1 MPCQPSNFAPKSAPH
16 LPVLSSPSAIVQHLQ
31 VGGSASETEE
41 VQVDVTRLL
50 VQSYFAIVR
59 ANLEDTVPKALMH
72 FLVLSVQR
80 GLQQHL
86 IHNLYRLASRALSYC
101 ARDVAPVQHVPCAD
115 AVLTWIAHSAPQSSA
130 ALSTSNGPLDFGLG
144 RYLAA

>member
-1 MPCQPSNFAPKSAPH
+1 MA
-16 LPVLSSPSAIVQHLQ
+16 QHLQ

-41 VQVDVTRLL
+41 VQVEVTRLL

-59 ANLEDTVPKALMH
+59 ANLEDAVPKALMH

-86 IHNLYRLASRALSYC
+86 IRTLYRCASGPSHQTYSY
-101 ARDVAPVQHVPCAD
+101 
-115 AVLTWIAHSAPQSSA
+115 SS
-130 ALSTSNGPLDFGLG
+130 FGAISLC
-144 RYLAA
+144 

>member
-1 MPCQPSNFAPKSAPH
+1 MVASLVSFHLFAQELVALS
-16 LPVLSSPSAIVQHLQ
+16 VLSSCVMVQHLQ

-86 IHNLYRLASRALSYC
+86 IHNLYRLA
-101 ARDVAPVQHVPCAD
+101 
-115 AVLTWIAHSAPQSSA
+115 
-130 ALSTSNGPLDFGLG
+130 F
-144 RYLAA
+144 

>member
-1 MPCQPSNFAPKSAPH
+1 M
-16 LPVLSSPSAIVQHLQ
+16 Q

-50 VQSYFAIVR
+50 VHSYFAIVR

-86 IHNLYRLASRALSYC
+86 IRSLYR
-101 ARDVAPVQHVPCAD
+101 
-115 AVLTWIAHSAPQSSA
+115 
-130 ALSTSNGPLDFGLG
+130 
-144 RYLAA
+144 